1 MSGLRTLLAL
11 TAASIFLETLFYSVL
26 SPLLPGLEAELGL
39 SSSQAGVL
47 VAVYPLGLMLAVLPA
62 ALCSTRLGVRP
73 TMTCGLVVLAAA
85 SVAFGLAD
93 SLAALMAAR
102 FLQGVGGAAAFAGAL
117 VWLIEATPRQR
128 RGETIGV
135 AMSASAAGEVAGP
148 VLGGI
153 AAGVGRAA
161 TFAATAVV
169 AVILVLVSLRFPAP
183 APADQRRLPIRAAA
197 GSSAVRTAMLLGA
210 VPGFLIG
217 VVAVLAPL
225 QLDRLGG
232 GAGLIAV
239 TFGVAA
245 GAGVLVQPLMG
256 RWSDRQGRMRPIR
269 IGLLATVVLVL
280 PIAWAQDQWLAAV
293 LVAAAL
299 VTAGAFWGPAMALLS
314 DVCDHAAVGQV
325 LAIAIVQLAGT
336 SGLIAGAAAS
346 GAMAGAVGQ
355 RATYAALAGVL
366 LLSLLLLTRRRGL
379 ASAAAV
385 SPAPT

>member
-11 TAASIFLETLFYSVL
+11 TGASIFLETLFYSVL

-39 SSSQAGVL
+39 STSQAGLL

-62 ALCSTRLGVRP
+62 ALCSTRVGVRP
-73 TMTCGLVVLAAA
+73 TMIAGLVVLAAA

-93 SLAALMAAR
+93 SLAALMATR

-161 TFAATAVV
+161 TFTATAVV

-183 APADQRRLPIRAAA
+183 APGDQRRLPIRAAL
-197 GSSAVRTAMLLGA
+197 GSSAVRSAMLLGA

-245 GAGVLVQPLMG
+245 AAGVLVQPLMG

-280 PIAWAQDQWLAAV
+280 PIAWAQDRWLAAV

-314 DVCDHAAVGQV
+314 DVCDHAGVGQV

-336 SGLIAGAAAS
+336 SGLIAGAAAA
-346 GAMAGAVGQ
+346 GATAGAVGQ
-355 RATYAALAGVL
+355 RATYVALAGVL
-366 LLSLLLLTRRRGL
+366 LLSLLLITRRRSL
-379 ASAAAV
+379 ASAEV
-385 SPAPT
+385 SAAPT